1 MTSATAAGSPKIMIL
16 LTMYHAQ
23 VSYPST
29 NKDLL
34 HVSVL
39 VVPMMSACKQLIFLT
54 DFSAFQHI
62 LADERGS
69 TVCYSINPVMNGYKT
84 RPSHEQHYNNTSE
97 STSMAT
103 VYETT
108 PTAEL
113 PYHSSGTYNVL
124 QPYNSYSSHLPP
136 YFEPQASMGLQS
148 PDMHTVPS
156 IRHDQHLSQHHH
168 PYRQEGY
175 SGYPVDMPS
184 RFTSIRGIPE
194 HEIESQDSI
203 NEQTMSSERINPPL
217 EGFPLVEDFD
227 KLMESYVN
235 ELSVKKQDKALIN
248 AQRAQHIRIVLT
260 DPKDTSVGSAQFRFW
275 VKKMFKLEP
284 ADSRLPM
291 NRKWICHEGKP
302 VAIREKLFKI
312 LTRAHQQCQHGGRDK
327 TSAQSVV
334 EDHIFPL
341 QIQGETRLLWS
352 SAECNHHSHRWH
364 ICVHNQFH
372 RWEPMTNTDET
383 PLLPHHT
390 VIQTEEIE
398 NGEHIHP
405 QPRVI
410 VKWHGHPLL
419 PIISI
424 PIPIDIIMAVARTR
438 QHHLLLR
445 GRWQARTRRPKR
457 SIFRGMWRLTR
468 IVDIELGTDPLVL

>member
-1 MTSATAAGSPKIMIL
+1 
-16 LTMYHAQ
+16 
-23 VSYPST
+23 
-29 NKDLL
+29 
-34 HVSVL
+34 
-39 VVPMMSACKQLIFLT
+39 
-54 DFSAFQHI
+54 
-62 LADERGS
+62 
-69 TVCYSINPVMNGYKT
+69 MNGYKT
-84 RPSHEQHYNNTSE
+84 RPSHEQHYNHTSE
-97 STSMAT
+97 PTSMAT

-168 PYRQEGY
+168 AYRQGGY

-291 NRKWICHEGKP
+291 EVDMSR
-302 VAIREKLFKI
+302 RETSRHSGEVVQDFDPGTSTMP
-312 LTRAHQQCQHGGRDK
+312 TR
-327 TSAQSVV
+327 
-334 EDHIFPL
+334 
-341 QIQGETRLLWS
+341 WS
-352 SAECNHHSHRWH
+352 
-364 ICVHNQFH
+364 
-372 RWEPMTNTDET
+372 
-383 PLLPHHT
+383 
-390 VIQTEEIE
+390 
-398 NGEHIHP
+398 
-405 QPRVI
+405 
-410 VKWHGHPLL
+410 
-419 PIISI
+419 
-424 PIPIDIIMAVARTR
+424 
-438 QHHLLLR
+438 
-445 GRWQARTRRPKR
+445 
-457 SIFRGMWRLTR
+457 
-468 IVDIELGTDPLVL
+468 